1 MNIPN
6 WLLKPLARGFTA
18 ILTRLAGFTQF
29 SNLVLQ
35 DHRQLHTHRS
45 RIHLDVNQ
53 YSIKAGDTVNMRRT
67 YLDIA
72 VNMSLLRAAVFPET
86 IR

>member
-1 MNIPN
+1 MRKILQYILPVALTLFICVNVERTVVLF
-6 WLLKPLARGFTA
+6 LLLNTTA
-18 ILTRLAGFTQF
+18 AY
-29 SNLVLQ
+29 
-35 DHRQLHTHRS
+35 THRA

-72 VNMSLLRAAVFPET
+72 VNMSLLQAAVFPET